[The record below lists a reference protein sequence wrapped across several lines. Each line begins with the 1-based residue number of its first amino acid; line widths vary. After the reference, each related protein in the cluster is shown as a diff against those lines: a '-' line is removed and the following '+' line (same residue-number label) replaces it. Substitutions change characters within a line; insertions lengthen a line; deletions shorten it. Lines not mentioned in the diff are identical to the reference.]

1 MYTDTDSGKEVKGMK
16 TIIVDDEKWALEQLK
31 LELSGKEDIEV
42 VGIFSDAE
50 EALLYVQTH
59 PVDFALLD
67 VRMPSMNGLELGCA
81 IRKEKKDVI
90 IVYVS
95 SYPEYFSEAYRN
107 VRADYYMLKPYRSAD
122 VKDVLERARLLSK
135 RQKKRVQI
143 RTFGRFDIFIDEQV
157 VQFRNAKAKE
167 LLALCV
173 ERKGG
178 NVKME
183 EAIDKLWEN
192 SPVNENVKTRY
203 RKAVAYLNALFA
215 EYRVPDIFVSAYGNC
230 HLNRDKVACDYYEF
244 LDSNEKPQFF
254 GEYMHE
260 YSWAEETAAWLDMS
274 MQDYGK
280 R

>member
-1 MYTDTDSGKEVKGMK
+1 MK
-16 TIIVDDEKWALEQLK
+16 TILVDDERWSLQQLQMELEG
-31 LELSGKEDIEV
+31 EADIQIT
-42 VGIFSDAE
+42 GIFTDSE
-50 EALLYVQTH
+50 EALAFAKKNR
-59 PVDFALLD
+59 VDFALLD
-67 VRMPSMNGLELGCA
+67 VRMPGMDGLELGCLLRS
-81 IRKEKKDVI
+81 INKDVI

-122 VKDVLERARLLSK
+122 VKDVLERARLLVK
-135 RQKKRVQI
+135 RQRKRVQI

-157 VQFRNAKAKE
+157 VQFKNSKAKE

-183 EAIDKLWEN
+183 EAIDKLWEG

-203 RKAVAYLNALFA
+203 RKSVAYLNALFA
-215 EYRVPDIFVSAYGNC
+215 EYRMPDIFVNAYGTC
-230 HLNRDKVACDYYEF
+230 HINRDKVACDYYEF

-260 YSWAEETAAWLDMS
+260 YSWAEETAAWLDMQ
-274 MQDYGK
+274 MHDK
-280 R
+280 KFI